1 MTQNGE
7 GNVIVVSSGK
17 VLERKLKRSVHQS
30 GGGERGKM
38 GEGNTGWLS
47 LASPGE
53 GGRKERKQ
61 GEQWPLPGDLCVYI
75 SIIVIQLD
83 YR

>member
-1 MTQNGE
+1 MVFMSNCCIDLKKISSPLRAMTQNGE
-7 GNVIVVSSGK
+7 GNVIMVISGK

-30 GGGERGKM
+30 GGGEREKM
-38 GEGNTGWLS
+38 GEGTTGWLP

-61 GEQWPLPGDLCVYI
+61 GEQ
-75 SIIVIQLD
+75 
-83 YR
+83 